1 MVTRKGPINSEAEG
15 PLSPLVGSL
24 GLALSIQERDVDRH
38 SSSSIAQL
46 VLALTR

>member
-1 MVTRKGPINSEAEG
+1 VVLDGDAMMTRMGPISAQAGG

-38 SSSSIAQL
+38 SSI
-46 VLALTR
+46 